1 MKYNLMKTG
10 ALLASVLGVACTSNY
25 MDINTNPY
33 EVSKDQMQTDGYAV
47 SAALKALCSTVIST
61 DVNTAQFTDCLL
73 GGTQGGYYADSNSGW
88 ATTISNYNPT
98 DDWSRVFMASDKI
111 IPTLYPNFKLLE
123 NLTEDPV
130 MLAIARVIKVCAMSR
145 GPTLSARFPTPR
157 SVRTGRFRSPTTL
170 SRRSIAA
177 CSGSSMPP
185 LPY

>member
-145 GPTLSARFPTPR
+145 VTDAFGPIPYSQIGARVRCPSQTCGRTLCACRRHPGR
-157 SVRTGRFRSPTTL
+157 STAP
-170 SRRSIAA
+170 
-177 CSGSSMPP
+177 
-185 LPY
+185 